1 MTASTSIH
9 ADTGTGTDIGTD
21 IHTGNSTLRTHRT
34 LRIDPVTRIEGH
46 AKVVIQLDDAGN
58 LQSAG
63 LVVNELRG
71 FEKILVGM
79 EADRMPH
86 ITARI
91 CGVCPTAHHLAASN
105 ALDHAAGVTAPPAA
119 MLLRELMYMG
129 HLIHS
134 HCLSLFVLQGPDLIL
149 GLDADPAIRNIVGI
163 VRAHPDVAKKALRV
177 RTIGQKI
184 NETVGGRGVHP
195 VTSVA
200 GGITFVLDQTLARRM
215 ADWINEGLA
224 LMTELTPVVKQL
236 LMTTIDKHPAMLTD
250 WVVSSWGVG
259 TVKDKKISMIEGL
272 ITAVDETGQ
281 QKLAFATPDYDRYMT
296 ESVLDW
302 SYMKPVRI
310 RERPDDNTVL
320 HDYRVGPL
328 ARINVTGCYG
338 TPWADREYET
348 FKSLGGAPCHITVFQ
363 AYAKLLETIWALER
377 GAEILRTPAVFG
389 ETRVPVKYQ
398 GGRGVGHV
406 EAPRGTL
413 IHDYEIDDQGI
424 VRAANLVVATQQN
437 YALINRSLEHAVTSH
452 VIGRASDDAL
462 LNAVEFSI
470 RCYDP
475 CLSCAT
481 HAVGDMPLEV
491 DIRCAGQRVRSLRR
505 SSSS

>member
-1 MTASTSIH
+1 MTESNRGAST
-9 ADTGTGTDIGTD
+9 
-21 IHTGNSTLRTHRT
+21 RTI
-34 LRIDPVTRIEGH
+34 RIDPVTRIEGH
-46 AKVVIQLDDAGN
+46 AKVYINLDNSGA
-58 LQSAG
+58 LESAG
-63 LVVNELRG
+63 LIVNELRG

-105 ALDHAAGVTAPPAA
+105 ALDFAAGVQSPKAA
-119 MLLRELMYMG
+119 ILLRELMYMG

-134 HCLSLFVLQGPDLIL
+134 HSLSLFVLQGPDLVL

-163 VRAHPDVAKKALRV
+163 VKANPEVAKKALRI

-184 NETVGGRGVHP
+184 NELVGGRGTHP

-200 GGITFVLDQTLARRM
+200 GGITFVLDQAHAAQLSAWLSEGMVLMQALA
-215 ADWINEGLA
+215 
-224 LMTELTPVVKQL
+224 PVVKQL
-236 LMTTIDKHPAMLTD
+236 LMATAEKHPAMLSD
-250 WVVSSWGVG
+250 WVVPSWGVG
-259 TVKDKKISMIEGL
+259 TVKDGKLSMIEGTIVAIDQAGRRRL
-272 ITAVDETGQ
+272 EFPT
-281 QKLAFATPDYDRYMT
+281 KDYDKYLS

-310 RERPDDNTVL
+310 RESLDAGASL

-328 ARINVTGCYG
+328 ARINVTGKYG
-338 TPWADREYET
+338 TQWADREYET
-348 FKSLGGAPCHITVFQ
+348 FKSLAGAPCHVTVFQ
-363 AYAKLLETIWALER
+363 AYAKLMETIWALER
-377 GAEILRTPAVFG
+377 GAEIMRDPAIFG
-389 ETRVPVKYQ
+389 ETRVPVKYS

-424 VRAANLVVATQQN
+424 VRAANLIVATQQN
-437 YALINRSLEHAVTSH
+437 YALINRSIEQAAASH
-452 VIGRASDDAL
+452 VIGQSSDDAL
-462 LNAVEFSI
+462 LNAVEFGI

-481 HAVGDMPLEV
+481 HALGDMPMEIT
-491 DIRCAGQRVRSLRR
+491 IRRAGELQRSIRR
-505 SSSS
+505 AV

>member
-1 MTASTSIH
+1 MTPDNKVAT
-9 ADTGTGTDIGTD
+9 T
-21 IHTGNSTLRTHRT
+21 RTI
-34 LRIDPVTRIEGH
+34 RIDPVTRIEGH
-46 AKVVIQLDDAGN
+46 AKVFINLDSGGG
-58 LQSAG
+58 LESAG
-63 LVVNELRG
+63 LIVNELRG

-105 ALDHAAGVTAPPAA
+105 ALDFAAGVQAPRAA

-134 HCLSLFVLQGPDLIL
+134 HCLSLFVLQGPDLVL

-163 VRAHPDVAKKALRV
+163 VKANPVVAKKALRI

-184 NETVGGRGVHP
+184 NEVVGGRGTHP

-200 GGITFVLDQTLARRM
+200 GGIAFALDPANAAQLSAWLA
-215 ADWINEGLA
+215 EGLD
-224 LMTELTPVVKQL
+224 LMQELAPVVKQL
-236 LMTTIDKHPAMLTD
+236 LMASAEKHPAMLSG
-250 WVVSSWGVG
+250 WVVPSWGAG
-259 TVKDKKISMIEGL
+259 TLKDGRLSMIEGA
-272 ITAVDETGQ
+272 IAVIDEGGKRRLEFPT
-281 QKLAFATPDYDRYMT
+281 KDYDKYML

-310 RERPDDNTVL
+310 RESLAAGAVL

-328 ARINVTGCYG
+328 ARINVAGSYG
-338 TPWADREYET
+338 TEWADREYAT
-348 FKSLGGAPCHITVFQ
+348 FKSVAGSPCHVTVFQ
-363 AYAKLLETIWALER
+363 AYAKLMETIWALER
-377 GAEILRTPAVFG
+377 GAEIMRDKAIFG
-389 ETRVPVKYQ
+389 ETRVPVKYT

-424 VRAANLVVATQQN
+424 VRAANLIVATQQN
-437 YALINRSLEHAVTSH
+437 YAIINRSIEQAAVSH
-452 VIGRASDDAL
+452 VIGQSSDDAL

-481 HAVGDMPLEV
+481 HALGDMPLEIT
-491 DIRCAGQRVRSLRR
+491 IRRGGELLRSVRRAL
-505 SSSS
+505 